1 MTAGA
6 ATAGPAQAPAWTAVK
21 RIAPTGAPVELSI
34 PAAFGEHRWYANTR
48 FTGPGLARQFFLAP
62 AGEHRAL
69 PTHVLPGARE
79 RRVPVR
85 GFDALVFEAP
95 DRSDSAL
102 VLAGPYHEATTWFAG
117 PAPDDTGLA
126 ALLSAFR
133 FIDDPAGAALVPV
146 SDLMVAQT
154 DVTIIGRSARST
166 LLVRRAADALA
177 SLPAWAGLSLP
188 GGELW
193 RADRVLGPRE
203 AALVA
208 GTAHQWR
215 YLLAGDSVAM
225 DVVLHG
231 PESGQPPLDLP
242 ADRVVDTLADLAGRW
257 VG

>member
-6 ATAGPAQAPAWTAVK
+6 ATAGPAQAPAWTVVK
-21 RIAPTGAPVELSI
+21 RIAPTGAPVELTV

-69 PTHVLPGARE
+69 PTHVLPGARG

-117 PAPDDTGLA
+117 PAPDDAGLA

-133 FIDDPAGAALVPV
+133 FTDDPAGAALVPV

-177 SLPAWAGLSLP
+177 SLPHWAGMSLP

-242 ADRVVDTLADLAGRW
+242 ADQVVDTLAALAGSW